1 MDDAALLALFNT
13 YLTEVKKSSENT
25 RVSYLRDL
33 RQVAAYLSDSLER
46 SLYTAR
52 EQDLAAYIALLHSKG
67 KSDATIARNAATLKN
82 FYSHL
87 VQEGIRADNPAA
99 GLSVQ
104 KPEHKL
110 PEILTDE
117 EVELLLDQPSC
128 TDLKGYRDKA
138 MLEVLCATGI
148 RVSELISLDVD
159 DVDIEAGVVCCVHGE
174 KHREM
179 GLYPQATKALAEY
192 VSFIRTQMLR
202 DAGDKALFVNVSG
215 ERMSRQ
221 GFWKLIKSYQAK
233 AGIEKNITPH
243 MLRHSFAAHLLQK
256 GADLH
261 DVQKRLGHADVSTT
275 GIYAKVIHQ
284 Q

>member
-1 MDDAALLALFNT
+1 MDDAALIELFNQ

-33 RQVAAYLSDSLER
+33 RQVSAYLRDEADKSL
-46 SLYTAR
+46 LTACT
-52 EQDLAAYIALLHSKG
+52 QDLKAYIAMLQGKG
-67 KSDATIARNAATLKN
+67 KSEATIARNAATLKN
-82 FYSHL
+82 FYGHL
-87 VQEGIRADNPAA
+87 ASEEIRADNPAL

-148 RVSELISLDVD
+148 RVSELISLDID
-159 DVDIEAGVVCCVHGE
+159 DVDIQEGVVCCVHGE

-179 GLYPQATKALAEY
+179 GLYPQAKKALAEY
-192 VSFIRTQMLR
+192 VSFIRNQMLR
-202 DAGDKALFVNVSG
+202 NAGDKALFVNVSG

-221 GFWKLIKSYQAK
+221 GFWKLIKSYQVK

-275 GIYAKVIHQ
+275 GIYTKVISHQ
-284 Q
+284 